1 LVYETVKETSFN
13 IQESDK
19 SDAYEE
25 IADVVQD
32 NIRDC
37 IINEFVQP
45 IESRLTLMKYGSDV
59 TIVDDCVEKT
69 TQSIIDY
76 LRSPLFQKNLGSNDS
91 VCNDSDDEEYPKPY
105 I

>member
-1 LVYETVKETSFN
+1 LVYETVKENSFI
-13 IQESDK
+13 IQESEK

-59 TIVDDCVEKT
+59 TIVDDYVGKT

-76 LRSPLFQKNLGSNDS
+76 LRSPPFQKILGSDDF
-91 VCNDSDDEEYPKPY
+91 VCNDIDDEYSKPY